1 MVIILIFGTVAGLLG
16 SYLSADFSAKFAQS
30 NRKKLIRNIEKLTM
44 DQVDDFGIASLVTRI
59 TNDNANAQQVLLTF
73 FQMILPSPIMAGI
86 SIILAANLS
95 PLLALIPAFSILIFM
110 TTTIVTLNKT
120 LPFIQKIQVK
130 LDKMTLILRES
141 FVGIRII
148 RAFNKSENQKQKTDK
163 AFQDYSQNNIKI
175 NQNFAIFSP
184 VAYCLMNIAM
194 VVIVWLGASLV
205 TSNSLEIGSITALIE
220 FTTTTISTLIMSAL
234 VLFQL
239 PKGIASIN
247 RINEVLTVESQIQD
261 EEKHIRNH
269 NLSKIDPVNKLTFQ
283 DVSFKYQNAEKYVLE
298 NIQFEVK
305 SGETLAIVGGT
316 GSGKSSII

>member
-110 TTTIVTLNKT
+110 ITTIVTLNKT

-148 RAFNKSENQKQKTDK
+148 RAFNKSENQK
-163 AFQDYSQNNIKI
+163 
-175 NQNFAIFSP
+175 
-184 VAYCLMNIAM
+184 
-194 VVIVWLGASLV
+194 
-205 TSNSLEIGSITALIE
+205 
-220 FTTTTISTLIMSAL
+220 
-234 VLFQL
+234 
-239 PKGIASIN
+239 
-247 RINEVLTVESQIQD
+247 
-261 EEKHIRNH
+261 
-269 NLSKIDPVNKLTFQ
+269 
-283 DVSFKYQNAEKYVLE
+283 
-298 NIQFEVK
+298 
-305 SGETLAIVGGT
+305 
-316 GSGKSSII
+316 